1 MRSKSRWRGEVGC
14 NRGCDQHEN
23 VKRGALTGRPHLT
36 QGMVMKTGGEALTQQ
51 VEGQL
56 GDWVGNGFASRG
68 AAAAH
73 YEESLGNWRPLLL
86 TWAPWWSRALARRQV
101 GRSHWDKT
109 GLGVAGGSDGAS
121 GAHRL
126 LLQTA
131 GTLGTW
137 ERYQLPRE
145 ATQGNW
151 DEAKAGALKVAW
163 NESVRKQ
170 YPGSV

>member
-1 MRSKSRWRGEVGC
+1 MTRTAVTSVTLSLKTPFLTLCQPVEGPPNKAMSFPVPLILDQRGRS
-14 NRGCDQHEN
+14 
-23 VKRGALTGRPHLT
+23 L
-36 QGMVMKTGGEALTQQ
+36 GGEA
-51 VEGQL
+51 GCC
-56 GDWVGNGFASRG
+56 
-68 AAAAH
+68 
-73 YEESLGNWRPLLL
+73 RPLLL
-86 TWAPWWSRALARRQV
+86 TWAPWWSQALARRQV
-101 GRSHWDKT
+101 GRSRWDKT
-109 GLGVAGGSDGAS
+109 GLGMAGGSDGAS

-126 LLQTA
+126 LLQTT

-137 ERYQLPRE
+137 ERHQLPRE